1 MVDKARRGF
10 GGVAQSRKSNNITVK
25 NAAAELAKLNT
36 QIEAARLTLS
46 QLQQALAPAP
56 AERPL
61 ADDQAV
67 QLRQA
72 NERLVVTAVLAQTN
86 AELATQALTQ
96 LALIAELDPLTQLPN
111 RALLLDRFAHAIA
124 AAKRHHTRLAALF
137 IDIDHFK
144 HINDTFGHTTG
155 DEVLKM
161 IAHCLT
167 AAVREADTVSRY
179 GGDEFLILLTDAG
192 SMSDVIL
199 VVTRLIAS
207 LGAPHPIGDRTF
219 RVKASIGISIYPDDG
234 DDAAAL
240 IERAD
245 AAMYH
250 AKRQGL
256 GRYVFHSEELLNEE
270 SPNLPPSESV

>member
-10 GGVAQSRKSNNITVK
+10 GGVARSRKSNNITVK

-46 QLQQALAPAP
+46 QLQQALAPV
-56 AERPL
+56 ERPL

-72 NERLVVTAVLAQTN
+72 NEHLVVTAVLAQTN
-86 AELATQALTQ
+86 ADLATQALTQ

-111 RALLLDRFAHAIA
+111 RALLLDRFVHAIA
-124 AAKRHHTRLAALF
+124 AAKRHHARLAALF

-144 HINDTFGHTTG
+144 QINDTFGHTTG
-155 DEVLKM
+155 DAVLKM

-167 AAVREADTVSRY
+167 AVVREADTVSRY

-256 GRYVFHSEELLNEE
+256 GRYVFHSEELLNEAH
-270 SPNLPPSESV
+270 PDLPPSESV

>member
-1 MVDKARRGF
+1 MVDKARRGISS
-10 GGVAQSRKSNNITVK
+10 APRARASNSASVK
-25 NAAAELAKLNT
+25 NAVAELAKINA

-46 QLQQALAPAP
+46 QLQQTPAS
-56 AERPL
+56 AEPPL

-96 LALIAELDPLTQLPN
+96 LALTAELDPLTQLPN

-124 AAKRHHTRLAALF
+124 TAKRHHTRLAVLF
-137 IDIDHFK
+137 IDIDDFK
-144 HINDTFGHTTG
+144 QVNDTLGHTTG
-155 DEVLKM
+155 DAVLK
-161 IAHCLT
+161 IVAQCLT
-167 AAVREADTVSRY
+167 AAVRDADTVSRY
-179 GGDEFLILLTDAG
+179 GGDEFLILLTDVGA
-192 SMSDVIL
+192 MSDVVM
-199 VVTRLIAS
+199 VVTRLIAT
-207 LGAPHPIGDRTF
+207 LGGPQRIGDRTF

-234 DDAAAL
+234 DEIAAL

-245 AAMYH
+245 AAMYD

-256 GRYVFHSEELLNEE
+256 GRFVFHSEEVPNELTRDT
-270 SPNLPPSESV
+270 LPPEPM

>member
-10 GGVAQSRKSNNITVK
+10 SGVPRSRKPNNSTVK

-46 QLQQALAPAP
+46 QLQQALAPV
-56 AERPL
+56 ERSL

-72 NERLVVTAVLAQTN
+72 NEHLLVTAVLAQTN
-86 AELATQALTQ
+86 AELAKQALTQ
-96 LALIAELDPLTQLPN
+96 LALSAELDPLTQLPN

-124 AAKRHHTRLAALF
+124 AAKRHHARLAVLF
-137 IDIDHFK
+137 IDIDNFK
-144 HINDTFGHTTG
+144 QINDSLGHTAG
-155 DEVLKM
+155 DEVLKL
-161 IAHCLT
+161 IAHCLA

-179 GGDEFLILLTDAG
+179 GGDEFLILLTDVG

-199 VVTRLIAS
+199 VLTRLIAS
-207 LGAPHPIGDRTF
+207 LGAPHPIADRTI

-234 DDAAAL
+234 NDAAAL

-256 GRYVFHSEELLNEE
+256 GRYVFHSEELLNEP
-270 SPNLPPSESV
+270 SPDLPPSESV

>member
-10 GGVAQSRKSNNITVK
+10 NGAPRSRKPNNITVK

-46 QLQQALAPAP
+46 QLQQAPAP
-56 AERPL
+56 AGGLL

-86 AELATQALTQ
+86 AERATQALTQ

-111 RALLLDRFAHAIA
+111 RALLLDRFANAIA
-124 AAKRHHTRLAALF
+124 AAKRHHARLAALF
-137 IDIDHFK
+137 IDIDKFK
-144 HINDTFGHTTG
+144 QINDTLGHTTG
-155 DEVLKM
+155 DAVLKM

-179 GGDEFLILLTDAG
+179 GGDEFLILLTDVG

-207 LGAPHPIGDRTF
+207 LGAPHVIGDRTF
-219 RVKASIGISIYPDDG
+219 RVKVSIGISIYPDDS
-234 DDAAAL
+234 DEVAVL

-245 AAMYH
+245 AAMYD
-250 AKRQGL
+250 AKRQGI
-256 GRYVFHSEELLNEE
+256 GRFVFHSEALPNEL
-270 SPNLPPSESV
+270 SPDKPPPEPV

>member
-10 GGVAQSRKSNNITVK
+10 SSAPRARASNSTSVK
-25 NAAAELAKLNT
+25 NAVAELAKVNA

-46 QLQQALAPAP
+46 QLQQTPAP

-72 NERLVVTAVLAQTN
+72 NERLVVTAVIAQTH

-96 LALIAELDPLTQLPN
+96 MALIAELDPLTQLPN
-111 RALLLDRFAHAIA
+111 RALLLDRFVHAIA
-124 AAKRHHTRLAALF
+124 NAKRHHARLAVLF
-137 IDIDHFK
+137 IDIDNFK
-144 HINDTFGHTTG
+144 QINDTLGHTTG
-155 DEVLKM
+155 DAVLKM

-179 GGDEFLILLTDAG
+179 GGDEFLILLTDVG

-207 LGAPHPIGDRTF
+207 LGAPHVIGDRTF
-219 RVKASIGISIYPDDG
+219 RVKVSIGISIYPDDS
-234 DDAAAL
+234 DEVAVL

-245 AAMYH
+245 AAMYD
-250 AKRQGL
+250 AKRQGI
-256 GRYVFHSEELLNEE
+256 GRFVFHSEALPNELSREA
-270 SPNLPPSESV
+270 PPPESV